1 MKKIYSTPRV
11 KEVKLRL
18 ERMIAESGY
27 NVNGSDESNGGSTKG
42 KEEDID
48 FGF

>member
-11 KEVKLRL
+11 KEIKLRL
-18 ERMIAESGY
+18 ERMVATSYPVG
-27 NVNGSDESNGGSTKG
+27 GTDESNGGSTKG
-42 KEEDID
+42 KEEEID

>member
-18 ERMIAESGY
+18 ERMIAESSYTVEG
-27 NVNGSDESNGGSTKG
+27 NDEPNGGSPKG